1 MKNKFSKGVLMKK
14 FGLLVLFAIFFSLIF
29 STYIYAMRFELEGFR
44 KLSADFKAEM
54 EPITDMDMNYCSVL
68 KVEVDRPI
76 DLSLKQKI
84 YKKENIDEDGFYFYV
99 SSREDHITFQA
110 PNFVPLTVDVP
121 KGGLKIGTTYYVHLA
136 TLEDVEVTIN
146 VEPED
151 AQIMVNGLIWER
163 PRGKLIPGEYV
174 IFLLAEG
181 YEEILDTV
189 LVSPTNTIF
198 NYVMVE
204 EDIIPVL
211 HEETK
216 EVPIPQ
222 GDEPFVIEFNDYSIR
237 ITACEYTQQ
246 TLTISLSITNQ
257 IAERELTIIRNNTK
271 AYDSEGNE
279 YQPTTLEFANKTKN
293 WDLTHNLVQDVP
305 TKAQLIFK
313 EMKKPVSVITLL
325 NLSLWDKENK
335 NFKVSYKNIPVTQ

>member
-1 MKNKFSKGVLMKK
+1 MKK

-29 STYIYAMRFELEGFR
+29 STSLLAMRFELEEFR

-68 KVEVDRPI
+68 KVEVDRQI

-84 YKKENIDEDGFYFYV
+84 YKKENIDEDEFYFYV

-110 PNFVPLTVDVP
+110 PHFVPLTVDVP

-136 TLEDVEVTIN
+136 TLEDVDVTIN

-163 PRGKLIPGEYV
+163 PKGKLIPGEYV
-174 IFLLAEG
+174 IFLLAED

-198 NYVMVE
+198 NYVM
-204 EDIIPVL
+204 
-211 HEETK
+211 
-216 EVPIPQ
+216 
-222 GDEPFVIEFNDYSIR
+222 
-237 ITACEYTQQ
+237 
-246 TLTISLSITNQ
+246 
-257 IAERELTIIRNNTK
+257 
-271 AYDSEGNE
+271 
-279 YQPTTLEFANKTKN
+279 
-293 WDLTHNLVQDVP
+293 
-305 TKAQLIFK
+305 
-313 EMKKPVSVITLL
+313 
-325 NLSLWDKENK
+325 
-335 NFKVSYKNIPVTQ
+335 